1 MREPDWMD
9 DLACPV
15 CPQRPPLFQR
25 DNELVCRECG
35 RVYPVVDGIPRLT
48 PDQSEGESDER

>member
-1 MREPDWMD
+1 MD